1 MSRLS
6 ALWMVPPVD
15 IGIAAAV
22 WFVRNAPEP
31 ARVETALPG
40 LAVRIERVEPRAI
53 RPLARGWGN
62 VRAAESWTALA
73 EVRGQVLWRHPD
85 LEAGEL
91 IPAGTRVMEID
102 PADYK
107 LAIAQAEADLA
118 ALKAEAAQIE
128 AEAENTARV
137 LELEQARLAISESDL
152 ARIRELVAQGTAA
165 QTRAEDA
172 ERAALLARRTVV
184 ELQNTLS
191 LTGPR
196 RDRVEAQTARTQAAL
211 ARARRDLD
219 HTSIVTPYDLRVTS
233 VPTER
238 FQYVNIGQTLL
249 TGDGVT
255 RAEAVAQV
263 PLPAFQ
269 RLLRG
274 SDPVRDTLAAI
285 RAGPSSR
292 IGAEI
297 RLVSDPSQVW
307 PATVSRVEGALDAR
321 ARTVPVVVTV
331 DSPYANANP
340 PLRPPLLP
348 NMQVEVTLT
357 GNAIADSVAI
367 PDNALH
373 GGFAYVLDSDS
384 RLDLRPVVEAF
395 RQDGLVVIESGLS
408 AGDLLVLDDI
418 APAIPG
424 MALVPVGDG
433 Q

>member
-6 ALWMVPPVD
+6 ALWMVPPVA